1 MAISFDLYLTHYSM
15 FLRRISFIEQSQ
27 FGGGLLGLLSVG
39 LFTAPGRLQTA
50 FGMDQHVGWFYE
62 WGRGSGN
69 FTLMGIQII
78 AALWI
83 IGWVGAVMGPYIY
96 LLNYFDMLRIDPL
109 EEEVGM
115 DISRHKGPAYE
126 IEDVSQEKREQLSER
141 RSQYAGMDRSLSGR
155 FKNNKKS
162 KVEDKAANEEQA
174 VIMGT
179 ETA

>member
-1 MAISFDLYLTHYSM
+1 
-15 FLRRISFIEQSQ
+15 
-27 FGGGLLGLLSVG
+27 
-39 LFTAPGRLQTA
+39 
-50 FGMDQHVGWFYE
+50 
-62 WGRGSGN
+62 
-69 FTLMGIQII
+69 MGIQII

-126 IEDVSQEKREQLSER
+126 IEDVSQDKREELSEKRS
-141 RSQYAGMDRSLSGR
+141 SYAGMDRSLSGR
-155 FKNNKKS
+155 FKNNKK
-162 KVEDKAANEEQA
+162 KTEDKAANEEKA
-174 VIMGT
+174 VIGT